1 MINKLQALFFPNR
14 ETQGQLKILLM
25 HQNLNL
31 TEEQRIL
38 LIESVQTAVE
48 EFILGEQS
56 QQDSPLS
63 LIVEIPNKTEEK
75 TA

>member
-1 MINKLQALFFPNR
+1 MINKLQALLFPHR
-14 ETQGQLKILLM
+14 ENQGQLKILLM

-31 TEEQRIL
+31 TEEQRVL

-48 EFILGEQS
+48 EFILGEQR
-56 QQDSPLS
+56 QQKNPLE
-63 LIVEIPNKTEEK
+63 LIVDIPNNKAEK

>member
-1 MINKLQALFFPNR
+1 MINKLQALLFPNR
-14 ETQGQLKILLM
+14 ESKGQLKILLM

-31 TEEQRIL
+31 TEEQRVL

-48 EFILGEQS
+48 EFILGEQR
-56 QQDSPLS
+56 QQKNPLE
-63 LIVEIPNKTEEK
+63 LIVEVPSQTEEK